1 MTDLPLISVIV
12 PVYRVECYLDRCI
25 QSITEQTYAN
35 LEILL
40 VDDGSPDGSGEI
52 CDRWAEKDSR
62 IRVIHKENAGAGAAR
77 NTALDMAKGEIIA
90 FVDSDDYL
98 HPNLYSHLYGL
109 MDDGVDI
116 AECEIGITEDDDLAM
131 DDGTGAD
138 ILICETEDALRLHI
152 QDEIFRQT
160 PPNKLYRRDCVGAIR
175 FPEGNLIDDEFFT
188 YRVLG
193 NAKKLAHSS
202 ACMYAYRQQSGSA
215 MHKPYSLRRLQGL
228 DAKLQRLTWL
238 RERFPGLVREAKAD
252 LLMTALGAMQ
262 GCLRSLSAEEMEEAR
277 RRLGGILA
285 QIGPVEIP
293 DGTSAKRKLI
303 LLAARKHLER
313 TAAVLNFL
321 IDIHLL
327 T

>member
-12 PVYRVECYLDRCI
+12 PVYRVECYLERCI

-277 RRLGGILA
+277 RRLGGILT

-303 LLAARKHLER
+303 LLAARRNLER

>member
-40 VDDGSPDGSGEI
+40 MDDGSPDGSGEI

-160 PPNKLYRRDCVGAIR
+160 PPNKLYRGDCVGAIR

-238 RERFPGLVREAKAD
+238 RERFPGLVQEAKAD

-303 LLAARKHLER
+303 LLAARRNLER

>member
-12 PVYRVECYLDRCI
+12 PVYRVEKYLDHCI
-25 QSITEQTYAN
+25 RSITEQTYSN

-40 VDDGSPDGSGEI
+40 VDDGSTDGSGEI

-62 IRVIHKENAGAGAAR
+62 IRVIHKQNAGAGAAR
-77 NTALDMAKGEIIA
+77 NTALDAAGGDLIA

-98 HPNLYSHLYGL
+98 QPNMYAHLYSL
-109 MDDGVDI
+109 MKDGVDI
-116 AECEIGITEDDDLAM
+116 AECEIGITETDELSM
-131 DDGTGAD
+131 DDGTGAE
-138 ILICETEDALRLHI
+138 ILVCDTEEALRLHI

-160 PPNKLYRRDCVGAIR
+160 PPNKLYRRACVGDIR

-193 NAKKLAHSS
+193 NARKLAHSS
-202 ACMYAYRQQSGSA
+202 ACMYAYRQQPGSA

-228 DAKLQRLTWL
+228 DAKLQRLSHFE
-238 RERFPGLVREAKAD
+238 ERFPGLVPEAKAD
-252 LLMTALGAMQ
+252 LLLTCLGAMQ
-262 GCLRSLSAEEMEEAR
+262 GCLRSLQSEEMETAR
-277 RRLGGILA
+277 KKLKGVLM
-285 QIGPVEIP
+285 QIEPLELP
-293 DGTSAKRKLI
+293 KETSPKRKL
-303 LLAARKHLER
+303 LLKAARGNLEQ
-313 TAAVLNFL
+313 TARILNFL